1 MKEPE
6 KAYCL
11 ACGEQVPLEKVDLG
25 IEGEELYRCAY
36 CGAYLGTKKSLEK
49 IAENP
54 ASAEIFISA
63 PAPAPESTQQME
75 DFHSEESS
83 LAGGAIPEVPNASLS
98 ARQITTQAE
107 DEVFTPAPT
116 PEPELPKLET
126 IILAEDSELVT
137 RILKEMIIA
146 KKLSKRVISCKN
158 GFEFIIEY
166 LKSRTEQIPIGLIIL
181 DVIMPV
187 LNGISSAVAIRAWEK
202 ALNLEPVPI
211 LYFTSKRCDQ
221 TFKRVLQHTRPAM
234 YINKGNIERA
244 VQLEQRIEKVVN
256 QLLKESF

>member
-1 MKEPE
+1 MKKLE

-11 ACGEQVPLEKVDLG
+11 ACGEQVPLETVDLG

-36 CGAYLGTKKSLEK
+36 CGAYLGTRKSLEK
-49 IAENP
+49 VAQNP
-54 ASAEIFISA
+54 ASAEIYMSA
-63 PAPAPESTQQME
+63 PEQVAFQETG
-75 DFHSEESS
+75 DFHSEESALS
-83 LAGGAIPEVPNASLS
+83 GGAIPEVPEKSPS
-98 ARQITTQAE
+98 AQQISPQVE

-116 PEPELPKLET
+116 PEPEVPKLET

-137 RILKEMIIA
+137 RILKEMIIS
-146 KKLSKRVISCKN
+146 KGLSRRVISCKN
-158 GFEFIIEY
+158 GFEFIIQY
-166 LKSRTEQIPIGLIIL
+166 LQSRLEQIPIGLIIL

-187 LNGISSAVAIRAWEK
+187 LNGISSAVAVRAWEK
-202 ALNLEPVPI
+202 ALNLKPVPI

-234 YINKGNIERA
+234 YINKGGSERA
-244 VQLEQRIEKVVN
+244 VMLEQRIEKVVN